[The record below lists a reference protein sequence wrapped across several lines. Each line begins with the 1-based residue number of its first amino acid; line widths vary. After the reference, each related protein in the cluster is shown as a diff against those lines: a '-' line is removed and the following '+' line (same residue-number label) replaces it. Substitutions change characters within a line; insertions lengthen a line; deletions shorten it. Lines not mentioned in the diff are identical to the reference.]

1 MDTNNAPSTP
11 APDALYAIHT
21 AITDEVC
28 ALRCAYTVIDQA
40 EDEHGGDE
48 ELSAARSLLGH
59 TISRLAALA
68 NRLDAVD
75 VRHLLVPKGDEAEKS
90 WREILD
96 ASDAISNAMAD
107 MPSSVTSQ
115 EAPELHRVHALLSE
129 ARAIIVPV
137 AEREGARYV
146 EPSEGAE

>member
-96 ASDAISNAMAD
+96 ASDAISNI
-107 MPSSVTSQ
+107 TG
-115 EAPELHRVHALLSE
+115 
-129 ARAIIVPV
+129 
-137 AEREGARYV
+137 GARTAPRACV
-146 EPSEGAE
+146 AQRGPRHHRARGRA